1 MKTSR
6 LLSVTAAALAL
17 SLASSANAADVKFVN
32 IATASTSGSYYPAG
46 LAISKLINDNLNIR
60 ASAQSS
66 AGSVEN
72 VSLLRNREANMAI
85 IQNNVVRDAL
95 NGRGTFE
102 GKAYADM
109 AVLCPLFT
117 NTDHIVIHADS
128 GIASLA
134 DIKGKKWAI
143 GAPGSGTLLSN
154 QAVLSGANLTVD
166 DVRAEHIG
174 QTEAL
179 AALQN
184 GIIDGAD
191 VVSGVPYSQLDQAR
205 MSSGGRLVIY
215 SMTPEEQKAVVE
227 NSGWKAPYTIPAN
240 TYRDQPNP
248 ILTVSHLALIMVP
261 SDLPEQLAHDIVKL
275 LHEKTG
281 DLRKAHGAFGTF
293 DLTAAP
299 AQLEALKLPVHPGAK
314 RFFDTM

>member
-1 MKTSR
+1 MKTIR
-6 LLSVTAAALAL
+6 LSMVAAVLAL
-17 SLASSANAADVKFVN
+17 SIASTAQAADVKFVN

-46 LAISKLINDNLNIR
+46 LAISKLINDNLKVR

-72 VSLLRNREANMAI
+72 VSLLQNREANMAI
-85 IQNNVVRDAL
+85 IQNNVVRDAMD
-95 NGRGTFE
+95 GKGTFE
-102 GKAYADM
+102 GKAYKDM

-117 NTDHIVIHADS
+117 NTDHIVIRAGSD
-128 GIASLA
+128 IKSLA
-134 DIKGKKWAI
+134 DIKGTRWAV

-154 QAVLSGANLTVD
+154 EAVLSGANLTLK
-166 DVRAEHIG
+166 DVQAEHIG

-191 VVSGVPYSQLDQAR
+191 VISGIPYSQLDQAR

-227 NSGWKAPYTIPAN
+227 NSGWKAPVKIPAN

-261 SDLPEQLAHDIVKL
+261 SDLPEQLAYDILKL
-275 LHEKTG
+275 MHEKTG
-281 DLRKAHGAFGTF
+281 VLRKAHGAFSTF
-293 DLTAAP
+293 DLSAAP
-299 AQLEALKLPVHPGAK
+299 EQLEALKLPVHPGAK
-314 RFFDTM
+314 RFLDTM

>member
-6 LLSVTAAALAL
+6 LSITGAVLALAL
-17 SLASSANAADVKFVN
+17 ASTAHAADVKFIN

-46 LAISKLINDNLNIR
+46 LAISKLINDNLKIR

-72 VSLLRNREANMAI
+72 VSLLRNHEANMAI

-95 NGRGTFE
+95 NGKGTFT
-102 GKAYADM
+102 GKAFKDM

-117 NTDHIVIHADS
+117 NTDHIVVRADA
-128 GIASLA
+128 GITSLK
-134 DIKGKKWAI
+134 DIAGKRWAV

-154 QAVLSGANLTVD
+154 EAVLSGAGLTIK
-166 DVRAEHIG
+166 DVKAEHIG

-191 VVSGVPYSQLDQAR
+191 VVSGVPYSQFDQAR
-205 MSSGGRLVIY
+205 MSSGGRLAIY

-227 NSGWKAPYTIPAN
+227 NSGWKAPAKIPAN

-261 SDLPEQLAHDIVKL
+261 ADLPEQLAYDILKLMHDKVD
-275 LHEKTG
+275 E
-281 DLRKAHGAFGTF
+281 LRKAHGAFGTF
-293 DLTAAP
+293 DLSAAP
-299 AQLEALKLPVHPGAK
+299 EQLKALKLPVHPGAK

>member
-1 MKTSR
+1 MKK
-6 LLSVTAAALAL
+6 AYL
-17 SLASSANAADVKFVN
+17 SLAAAVLAFSAVSTAQAADLKFIN

-46 LAISKLINDNLNIR
+46 LAISKLINDNLDIR

-72 VSLLRNREANMAI
+72 VSLLRNQEANMAI

-95 NGRGTFE
+95 NGTGTFE
-102 GKAYADM
+102 GKAFTKM

-117 NTDHIVIHADS
+117 NTDHIVVRADA

-134 DIKGKKWAI
+134 DAKGKKWAI

-154 QAVLSGANLTVD
+154 EAVLSGGGLMLD
-166 DVRAEHIG
+166 DVEGEHIG

-191 VVSGVPYSQLDQAR
+191 VVSGVPYSQLNQTLLSA
-205 MSSGGRLVIY
+205 GGRLTVY
-215 SMTPEEQKAVVE
+215 SMTPDEQKAVVE
-227 NSGWKAPYTIPAN
+227 NSGWKAPAEIPAN
-240 TYRDQPNP
+240 TYRDQPKP
-248 ILTVSHLALIMVP
+248 ILTVSHMALVMVP
-261 SDLPEQLAHDIVKL
+261 ADMPEDVAYDILKL
-275 LHEKTG
+275 MNEHVA
-281 DLRKAHGAFGTF
+281 DLRKAHGAFNTF
-293 DLTAAP
+293 DLVKAP
-299 AQLEALKLPVHPGAK
+299 EQLKALKLPVHPGAK